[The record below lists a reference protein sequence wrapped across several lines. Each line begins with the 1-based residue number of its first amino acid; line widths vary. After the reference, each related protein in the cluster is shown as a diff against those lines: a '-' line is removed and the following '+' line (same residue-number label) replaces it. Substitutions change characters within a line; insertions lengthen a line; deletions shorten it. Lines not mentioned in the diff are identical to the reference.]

1 MKILQKLFR
10 GNKWK
15 EERKEDGFI
24 SENAQLVL
32 AFCGKELLNPENIE
46 SLTKEYPNAAVISAT
61 TSGEVFDDCMY
72 DGSISLTAIEL
83 EKTEIKIKLGN
94 INSYKNSNELGSNL
108 MADVEKEGLQ
118 YVMVIS
124 DGNLINGSELVEGI
138 RSENSTGVLITGG
151 LAGDGARFEST
162 LVGLNEDIK
171 EGNVVL
177 IGFYG
182 NNIKVGHGSL
192 GGWDAFGHERT
203 ITKAE
208 KNVLFELDGKSALK
222 LYKEYLG
229 DYAAELPS
237 SALLFP
243 LSIGAEGDAVKN
255 VRTILSIDEENQ
267 SMTFAGNMPV
277 GSKVRLMKA
286 NFDKLIDAASGAA
299 ESALDISKTKPELA
313 ILISCVGRKLVLNE
327 RVEEEL
333 EKTKSIFGDDAFLT
347 GFYSYGEISPMIE
360 RAKCELMNQTMT
372 ITTLTEI

>member
-1 MKILQKLFR
+1 MRILQKIFR
-10 GNKWK
+10 KNKWK
-15 EERKEDGFI
+15 EARREEGFNKEKV
-24 SENAQLVL
+24 QLVL
-32 AFCGKELLNPENIE
+32 AFCEKELLNIE
-46 SLTKEYPNAAVISAT
+46 HIDSLINEYPSAAIISAT
-61 TSGEVFDDCMY
+61 TAGEVLDDCMY
-72 DGSISLTAIEL
+72 EDSISLTAIEL
-83 EKTEIKIKLGN
+83 EKSEIKIVSGN
-94 INSYKNSNELGSNL
+94 IASYQNSLDLGSRL
-108 MADVEKEGLQ
+108 MESVDKENLQ

-124 DGNLINGSELVEGI
+124 DGNLINGTELVEGI
-138 RSENSTGVLITGG
+138 RNANSTEVLVTGG

-162 LVGLNEDIK
+162 LVGVNNDIK

-182 NNIKVGHGSL
+182 EYIKVGHGSL
-192 GGWDAFGHERT
+192 GGWDPFGHERT
-203 ITKAE
+203 ITRAD
-208 KNVLFELDGKSALK
+208 KNVLYELDGKSALK

-243 LSIGAEGDAVKN
+243 LSIAGEGDKIRN
-255 VRTILSIDEENQ
+255 VRTILSIDENEQ

-286 NFDKLIDAASGAA
+286 NFDKLIDAASLAA
-299 ESALDISKTKPELA
+299 ESALDLLEGKPDLA

-333 EKTKSIFGDDAFLT
+333 EKAKAIFGDEAFLT
-347 GFYSYGEISPMIE
+347 GFYSYGEISPMME

-372 ITTLTEI
+372 VTTLTEV